1 MKFNDVNQIILFGG
15 SPLILEVA
23 KYLKSIDMIY
33 MVYTS
38 PRQANEIID
47 QYKNSLR
54 IKLLENKINFI
65 ETEDINKERRLLKS
79 ITTNTLGLGLGEA
92 WPFSRKIIELFSGRL
107 MDFMGIPHPK
117 YRGGA
122 HYSWM
127 ILNNNFEG
135 GCNIQIVNEFMIQG
149 KFDNGEI
156 IKSKKYKFPK
166 NTRIPID
173 FFNAAIPI
181 EIKFIKEFINEI
193 KRNKF
198 FSLKK
203 IKENESLF
211 FPRQN
216 TLINGWI
223 NWGWDGIQIEKF
235 IRAFDEPYKGA
246 STLISGKRVHLKTC
260 SLKRTIR
267 YHPYLSGLVLRISQ
281 HEGYVIATSSG
292 NLLVKNITDS
302 SGVKIN
308 ISVGDRLFTP
318 LKKLEESLTS
328 RIFYGSK

>member
-1 MKFNDVNQIILFGG
+1 MKFNPINQIILFGG

-23 KYLKSIDMIY
+23 KYLKSIDMMYI
-33 MVYTS
+33 VYTS
-38 PRQANEIID
+38 PRQADEIID
-47 QYKNSLR
+47 QHKNSLR
-54 IKLLENKINFI
+54 DKLLENKINFI
-65 ETEDINKERRLLKS
+65 ESEDINREKGLLKN
-79 ITTNTLGLGLGEA
+79 ITKNTMGLGLGEA
-92 WPFSRKIIELFSGRL
+92 WPFSSKIIELFSGRL
-107 MDFMGIPHPK
+107 LDFMGIPHPK

-149 KFDNGEI
+149 EFDNGEI

-166 NTRIPID
+166 NARIPID

-181 EIKFIKEFINEI
+181 EIKFINEFINEI
-193 KRNKF
+193 KSKIF
-198 FSLKK
+198 FSFKK
-203 IKENESLF
+203 INENKSLF

-216 TLINGWI
+216 TLVNGWI
-223 NWGWDGIQIEKF
+223 NWEWDGAQIEKF
-235 IRAFDEPYKGA
+235 ICAFDEPYKGA
-246 STLISGKRVHLKTC
+246 STLISGKRVHLKSC
-260 SLKRTIR
+260 SLEKTIS

-292 NLLVKNITDS
+292 NLIVKNIANS
-302 SGVKIN
+302 SGAKIN

-318 LKKLEESLTS
+318 SKKLEESLTS
-328 RIFYGSK
+328 RIVYGSK